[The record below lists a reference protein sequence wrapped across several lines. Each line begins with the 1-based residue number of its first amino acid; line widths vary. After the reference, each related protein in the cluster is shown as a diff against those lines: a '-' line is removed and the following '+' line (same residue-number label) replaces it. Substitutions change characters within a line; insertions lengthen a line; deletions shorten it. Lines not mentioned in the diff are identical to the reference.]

1 MKALAI
7 CFDRF
12 WTNPIGSALVSLCRK
27 YDIELHKPSLR
38 EYGKAEDH
46 SSLMEDFDNIIT
58 WGCYHEPSQEML
70 ADRNVVYLE
79 NDMFG
84 DKSFF
89 YINSAGWHKR
99 STLSSHLLSREEP
112 TAYQRDEVMTYV
124 EKLFDHEAYCGY
136 KKDGHYLVALQS
148 HWDWDSQLLEKVQ
161 KYLPNKPICVRFHPH
176 QNKEAY
182 EKTMAFCEAQGWKI
196 DKNDL
201 GESLAE
207 SRAVITNFSSVFIR
221 SIARGI
227 PTATCMPGIFTNSH
241 CTLECVRNPRMLSQL
256 EHYYFDQEAAER
268 MLCALHSSR
277 IVSNSSLDDLM
288 ENVHIASWVVGLGRA
303 TASRY

>member
-1 MKALAI
+1 MKALAV

-12 WTNPIGSALVSLCRK
+12 WTNPIGSALVSLCQK
-27 YDIELHKPSLR
+27 YDVELHKPSLR
-38 EYGKAEDH
+38 KYGEAEEH
-46 SSLMEDFDNIIT
+46 ANLMMDFDNIFT
-58 WGCYHEPSQEML
+58 WGCYHESSQDML
-70 ADRNVVYLE
+70 AKRNVVYLE

-89 YINSAGWHKR
+89 YINSAGWHER
-99 STLSSHLLSREEP
+99 STLSAHSLNREEP
-112 TAYQRDEVMTYV
+112 TAYQRDEVMSYV

-148 HWDWDSQLLEKVQ
+148 YWPWDFRLLEKVQ
-161 KYLPNKPICVRFHPH
+161 KYLPDKPICVRFHPK
-176 QNKEAY
+176 QDKESY
-182 EKTMAFCEAQGWKI
+182 DKSKAFCEAQGWEI
-196 DKNDL
+196 DTRSLND
-201 GESLAE
+201 SLAE
-207 SRAVITNFSSVFIR
+207 SRAVVTNFSSVFIR

-256 EHYYFDQEAAER
+256 ENYYFDQEAAER

-277 IVSNSSLDDLM
+277 ISSNSSIDDLM
-288 ENVHIASWVVGLGRA
+288 ENVHIASWIVGLGRV
-303 TASRY
+303 TASRH